1 MGLQLCLLYIP
12 LYSRHFCQYR
22 GVMSTLTKQLFRS
35 IKVMNLIC
43 RWLIM
48 LTRGPNSTQP
58 CPICCV
64 PEEYLD
70 AIDLS
75 FQHHDTVACRDVYE
89 KALLA
94 EMEAEANHICK
105 VKVCTGPH
113 GLSYITFL
121 TRKEYKRTLSTRFLV
136 HA

>member
-1 MGLQLCLLYIP
+1 
-12 LYSRHFCQYR
+12 
-22 GVMSTLTKQLFRS
+22 MSTLTKQLFRS
-35 IKVMNLIC
+35 IKVMNLIS

-48 LTRGPNSTQP
+48 LTRGPNSAQP

-75 FQHHDTVACRDVYE
+75 FRCCNTVTCRDVYE

-94 EMEAEANHICK
+94 EMEAEANRIYKAYGICK

-121 TRKEYKRTLSTRFLV
+121 TRKAYKRTSSMRFLV

>member
-1 MGLQLCLLYIP
+1 
-12 LYSRHFCQYR
+12 
-22 GVMSTLTKQLFRS
+22 MSTLTKQLFRS
-35 IKVMNLIC
+35 IKVMNLIS

-58 CPICCV
+58 CPNCCV
-64 PEEYLD
+64 PEGYLD
-70 AIDLS
+70 AIDPS
-75 FQHHDTVACRDVYE
+75 FRHRDTVVCRDVYE

-94 EMEAEANHICK
+94 ETEAEANHICK
-105 VKVCTGPH
+105 AYGICKVKVRTGPH

-121 TRKEYKRTLSTRFLV
+121 TRKEYKRTSSMRFLI

>member
-1 MGLQLCLLYIP
+1 
-12 LYSRHFCQYR
+12 
-22 GVMSTLTKQLFRS
+22 MSTLTKQLFRS

-43 RWLIM
+43 RWLIT
-48 LTRGPNSTQP
+48 LTRGPNSAQP

-75 FQHHDTVACRDVYE
+75 FQCHSTVACRDVYE

-94 EMEAEANHICK
+94 ETEAEAIRICK
-105 VKVCTGPH
+105 AYGIGKERECTWPH
-113 GLSYITFL
+113 GL
-121 TRKEYKRTLSTRFLV
+121 
-136 HA
+136 

>member
-1 MGLQLCLLYIP
+1 
-12 LYSRHFCQYR
+12 
-22 GVMSTLTKQLFRS
+22 MSTLTKQLFRS
-35 IKVMNLIC
+35 LKVLNPIC

-48 LTRGPNSTQP
+48 LTRGPNSAQP

-75 FQHHDTVACRDVYE
+75 FRHRDTVACRDIYE

-105 VKVCTGPH
+105 AYGICKVKVLYILGPMDYH
-113 GLSYITFL
+113 ISHF
-121 TRKEYKRTLSTRFLV
+121 
-136 HA
+136 

>member
-35 IKVMNLIC
+35 IKVMNPIC

-75 FQHHDTVACRDVYE
+75 FNVVIQLHAETFMKRHY
-89 KALLA
+89 LLKQRQRQIVFA
-94 EMEAEANHICK
+94 K
-105 VKVCTGPH
+105 
-113 GLSYITFL
+113 
-121 TRKEYKRTLSTRFLV
+121 
-136 HA
+136 